1 MSKEL
6 LNSKN
11 WNKLKKTAQQWW
23 ATFCFPVIMLL
34 CFSLPALAQEKQ
46 TITLQVKD
54 TSISEVL
61 NMVEKQ
67 SQYSFLYNKNEVD
80 VSKTVTLSLKKASMK
95 ETLNKLFA
103 HSNITYEFDRNY
115 VILKKVKKTVS
126 RKTVKGRI
134 TDKHGEPMAGA
145 TIADKDGK
153 TGVIDR
159 KSVV

>member
-1 MSKEL
+1 MVGDFLFSSYHVAL
-6 LNSKN
+6 L
-11 WNKLKKTAQQWW
+11 
-23 ATFCFPVIMLL
+23 
-34 CFSLPALAQEKQ
+34 FSAGIGTGEANNH
-46 TITLQVKD
+46 IT
-54 TSISEVL
+54 SERHIHFGSL

-145 TIADKDGK
+145 TITDKDGK
-153 TGVIDR
+153 TGVISDMDGNL
-159 KSVV
+159 

>member
-1 MSKEL
+1 MLTIKSLKKHVKRIIKQQK
-6 LNSKN
+6 LNN
-11 WNKLKKTAQQWW
+11 WKKTAQQWW

-115 VILKKVKKTVS
+115 VILKKSKRPLVERQSKDVSLINTVNPWL
-126 RKTVKGRI
+126 
-134 TDKHGEPMAGA
+134 EQP
-145 TIADKDGK
+145 
-153 TGVIDR
+153 
-159 KSVV
+159 